1 MPKRG
6 HHNCST
12 REPRVTPSAVSLLAV
27 ALVLFPGQT
36 CWSADKPVNFQMVV
50 TGQSPY
56 PTNDRKNLSVN
67 CGGGKG
73 VLISPGW
80 VLTASHCITSRKQ
93 KAGQVKARFT
103 GLKKKAVQIR
113 VNKVIR
119 HPSKDLALLRLVRP
133 VKPAER
139 PPLLL
144 LRERLVRADGKLM
157 IKKVTGNMAWRGIPA
172 VGKGDNLTV
181 PNKKNRKGKAGSSGS
196 PWVIHSPRVGDVL
209 VGITHGGG
217 RAPQVAFV
225 ARWIQQSVARH
236 SSDRLVWATKA
247 QTVNK

>member
-1 MPKRG
+1 MRG
-6 HHNCST
+6 A
-12 REPRVTPSAVSLLAV
+12 RVAPVAVSLLATTLILSPRP
-27 ALVLFPGQT
+27 A
-36 CWSADKPVNFQMVV
+36 CWSADQQVNFQMVV
-50 TGQSPY
+50 TGQSPF
-56 PTNDRKNLSVN
+56 PTKDRKNLSVN

-73 VLISPGW
+73 VLISPRW

-93 KAGQVKARFT
+93 KAGQVKVRFT

-119 HPSKDLALLRLVRP
+119 HPNKDLALLRLVRP

-144 LRERLVRADGKLM
+144 LRERLVRGDGKLL
-157 IKKVTGNMAWRGIPA
+157 IKKITGNMVWKRIPA
-172 VGKGDNLTV
+172 RGHGDNLTV
-181 PNKKNRKGKAGSSGS
+181 PNKKDRQGKAGSSGS
-196 PWVIHSPRVGDVL
+196 PWVIHSPHVGDVL

-217 RAPQVAFV
+217 RAPQVAFA
-225 ARWIQQSVARH
+225 ARWIQQSVATS

-247 QTVNK
+247 QTINR